1 MNLKIENKNNIRQIS
16 VRKKTASRI
25 CAVQV
30 LYELSFSLK
39 NIKSVIGSFFENY
52 LGNILIEMNI
62 KKIDEDLFNIIVN
75 GVNNNIP
82 KIDKIIINNLSEN
95 WSIDRLSKT
104 ELSVFRL
111 AIFEL
116 LFYKNFTKKT
126 IINEYISIFEA
137 FGGNANFANGILENI
152 FLNETCI

>member
-1 MNLKIENKNNIRQIS
+1 MNLKIENKNNIRQSS

-30 LYELSFSLK
+30 LYESSFSLK
-39 NIKSVIGSFFENY
+39 NIKIVINSFFENY

-75 GVNNNIP
+75 GVNNNIS

-111 AIFEL
+111 AVFEL

-152 FLNETCI
+152 FQNETCI

>member
-1 MNLKIENKNNIRQIS
+1 MNLINENKNNIRQSS

-30 LYELSFSLK
+30 LYESSFSLK
-39 NIKSVIGSFFENY
+39 NIKSIINSFFENY

-75 GVNNNIP
+75 GVNNNIS

-152 FLNETCI
+152 FQNETCI

>member
-1 MNLKIENKNNIRQIS
+1 MNLKIENKNNIRQSS

-30 LYELSFSLK
+30 LYESSFSLK
-39 NIKSVIGSFFENY
+39 NIKIVINSFFENY

-75 GVNNNIP
+75 GVNNNIS

-111 AIFEL
+111 AVFEL
-116 LFYKNFTKKT
+116 LFHKNFTKKT

-152 FLNETCI
+152 FQNETCI

>member
-1 MNLKIENKNNIRQIS
+1 MNLKIENKNNIRQSS

-30 LYELSFSLK
+30 LYESSFSLK
-39 NIKSVIGSFFENY
+39 NIKIVINSFFENY

-75 GVNNNIP
+75 GVNNNIS

-116 LFYKNFTKKT
+116 LFHKNFTKKT

-152 FLNETCI
+152 FQNETCI

>member
-1 MNLKIENKNNIRQIS
+1 MNLKIENKNNIRQSS

-30 LYELSFSLK
+30 LYESSFSLK
-39 NIKSVIGSFFENY
+39 NIKSIINSFFENY

-62 KKIDEDLFNIIVN
+62 KKIDEDLFNTIVD
-75 GVNNNIP
+75 GVNNNIS
-82 KIDKIIINNLSEN
+82 KIDKIITYNLSDQ
-95 WSIDRLSKT
+95 WSLDRLSKT
-104 ELSVFRL
+104 EISVFRL
-111 AIFEL
+111 AVFEL
-116 LFYKNFTKKT
+116 LFHKHFSKKT

-152 FLNETCI
+152 FKNEI

>member
-1 MNLKIENKNNIRQIS
+1 MNLKIENKNNIRQSS

-30 LYELSFSLK
+30 LYESSFSLK
-39 NIKSVIGSFFENY
+39 NIKSVINSFFENY

-62 KKIDEDLFNIIVN
+62 KKIDEDLFNNIVN
-75 GVNNNIP
+75 GVNNNIS
-82 KIDKIIINNLSEN
+82 KIDNIIINNLSEN

-116 LFYKNFTKKT
+116 LFHKNFTKKT

-152 FLNETCI
+152 FQNETCI

>member
-1 MNLKIENKNNIRQIS
+1 MNLKIENKNNIRQSS

-30 LYELSFSLK
+30 LYESSFSLK
-39 NIKSVIGSFFENY
+39 NIKSVINSFFENY

-75 GVNNNIP
+75 GVNNNIS

-116 LFYKNFTKKT
+116 LFHKNFTKKT
-126 IINEYISIFEA
+126 IINEYISIFEV

-152 FLNETCI
+152 FQNETCI

>member
-1 MNLKIENKNNIRQIS
+1 MNLKIENKNNIRQSS

-30 LYELSFSLK
+30 LYESSFSLK
-39 NIKSVIGSFFENY
+39 NIKSVINSFFENY

-116 LFYKNFTKKT
+116 LFHKNFTKKT

-152 FLNETCI
+152 FQNETCI

>member
-1 MNLKIENKNNIRQIS
+1 MNLKIENKNNIRQSS

-30 LYELSFSLK
+30 LYESSFSLK
-39 NIKSVIGSFFENY
+39 NIKSVINSFFENY
-52 LGNILIEMNI
+52 LGNILSEMNI

-75 GVNNNIP
+75 GVNNNIS

-137 FGGNANFANGILENI
+137 FGGNPNFANGILENI
-152 FLNETCI
+152 FQNKTYR

>member
-1 MNLKIENKNNIRQIS
+1 MNLKIENKNNIRQSS

-30 LYELSFSLK
+30 LYESSFSLK
-39 NIKSVIGSFFENY
+39 NIKSVINSFFENY

-62 KKIDEDLFNIIVN
+62 KKIDEDFFNTIVD
-75 GVNNNIP
+75 GVNNNIL
-82 KIDKIIINNLSEN
+82 KIDKIIMENLSEQ

-104 ELSVFRL
+104 EISVFRL
-111 AIFEL
+111 AVFEL
-116 LFYKNFTKKT
+116 IFHKNFTKKT

-137 FGGNANFANGILENI
+137 FGGNPNFANGILENI
-152 FLNETCI
+152 FQNETCI

>member
-1 MNLKIENKNNIRQIS
+1 MNLKIENKNNIRQSS

-30 LYELSFSLK
+30 LYESSFSLK
-39 NIKSVIGSFFENY
+39 NIKSVINSFFENY

-62 KKIDEDLFNIIVN
+62 KKIDEGLFNIIVN
-75 GVNNNIP
+75 GVNNNIST
-82 KIDKIIINNLSEN
+82 IDKIIINNLSEN

-116 LFYKNFTKKT
+116 LFHKNFTKKT

>member
-1 MNLKIENKNNIRQIS
+1 MNLKIENKNNIRQSS

-30 LYELSFSLK
+30 LYESSFSLK
-39 NIKSVIGSFFENY
+39 NIKSVINSFFENY

-62 KKIDEDLFNIIVN
+62 KKIDEDFFNTIVD
-75 GVNNNIP
+75 GVNNNIL
-82 KIDKIIINNLSEN
+82 KIDKIIMENLSEQ

-104 ELSVFRL
+104 EISVFRL
-111 AIFEL
+111 AVFEL

-137 FGGNANFANGILENI
+137 FGGNPNFANGILENI
-152 FLNETCI
+152 FQNETYR

>member
-1 MNLKIENKNNIRQIS
+1 MNLKIENKNNIRQSS

-30 LYELSFSLK
+30 LYELSFPLK
-39 NIKSVIGSFFENY
+39 NIKSVINSFFENY

-75 GVNNNIP
+75 GVNNNIS
-82 KIDKIIINNLSEN
+82 KIDKIIINNLSES

-152 FLNETCI
+152 FQNETCI